1 MEGGSVPGEPAQFL
15 QESPSLLKDREAI
28 IQASYELVCSGR
40 HFSEILAE
48 VKRLSAVATTGSIAK
63 SYDEICAAGAPCGGA
78 SEAEKL
84 QTADL
89 SRSPGS
95 SQPEVPSGIERRA
108 RRWPAVGL
116 FLLSLVAA
124 TCAIAAV
131 GIWRISV
138 WPLPVDRWGAETVAY
153 DAERQH
159 SSGSPALAAV
169 ARVDVPTSAT
179 VSLPPT
185 AATSGFE
192 ESGQYPMPQDKHRSR
207 KTAPEGLAQPSVLPL
222 KRAQNNVSNHHR
234 ATTVLRARGAAG
246 FSPGRPVW
254 QYDRLIGRYVPLSGS
269 SAPRY
274 Q

>member
-63 SYDEICAAGAPCGGA
+63 SYEEICAAGAPCGGA

-89 SRSPGS
+89 
-95 SQPEVPSGIERRA
+95 RA
-108 RRWPAVGL
+108 RRCPAVGL

-131 GIWRISV
+131 GIS
-138 WPLPVDRWGAETVAY
+138 
-153 DAERQH
+153 
-159 SSGSPALAAV
+159 
-169 ARVDVPTSAT
+169 
-179 VSLPPT
+179 
-185 AATSGFE
+185 
-192 ESGQYPMPQDKHRSR
+192 
-207 KTAPEGLAQPSVLPL
+207 
-222 KRAQNNVSNHHR
+222 
-234 ATTVLRARGAAG
+234 
-246 FSPGRPVW
+246 
-254 QYDRLIGRYVPLSGS
+254 
-269 SAPRY
+269 
-274 Q
+274 